1 MNKSK
6 EYTLN
11 ALFYLYLLIIIGTRL
26 LVYFKYNLE
35 IIDTDQPYMW
45 QGAIDYAKGL
55 FYEPRYYGQDYN
67 TFMEA
72 FFAAPLLYFNLPVYK
87 VLPLVTNFLSLFPY
101 LFMAFYLFF
110 RNQKAFAIAILG
122 VLICLPPQ
130 YDLLNSIPRGFVT
143 GLFFTSC
150 LFLSLINPQN
160 LFLIFLNTALAVL
173 GFYVN
178 QNSIIVSGPFLAYL
192 FFIHYK
198 DKTYYY
204 STGTAILLAYPI
216 DLFFNKFYR
225 AHPDYVCQS
234 TFNTFSPEYFIKS
247 ITHLNERFQHV
258 SFFLPNQSYTL
269 LATLILLGFLLFK
282 KNIRAFK
289 AILVLILILLISF
302 FASKVSDG
310 SPWVF
315 MSFSRLYLGI
325 PLLMCLFLPLTQL
338 EFKKTGLVL
347 LFVPLLFSIY
357 KINNLKSELDKEDQ
371 RTIAQG
377 VRVLSIKS
385 CFEMT
390 NFYKNICEENQ
401 CDFLLVSS
409 TFWLNTIISTAGPCI
424 IDNYPETQET
434 RFEKKYW
441 VRNKNKNRLIERFV
455 FLSSEFDLDKIL
467 PPNQKFTLKRLDDYG
482 LFLVE
487 NNQLPMDAFID
498 NINAVEPGLND

>member
-1 MNKSK
+1 MNNRK

-26 LVYFKYNLE
+26 IIYFKYNLE

-45 QGAIDYAKGL
+45 QGAIDYSKGL

-72 FFAAPLLYFNLPVYK
+72 FFAAPLLYFNVPVYK
-87 VLPLVTNFLSLFPY
+87 VLPLVTNFISLFPFF
-101 LFMAFYLFF
+101 LMAFYLFF
-110 RNQKAFAIAILG
+110 RNQKAFAVAILG
-122 VLICLPPQ
+122 VLICLPAQ

-143 GLFFTSC
+143 GLFFSSC
-150 LFLSLINPQN
+150 FFLSIIHPQN

-204 STGTAILLAYPI
+204 SSGTALLLAYPI

-225 AHPDYVCQS
+225 EHPDYVCQS
-234 TFNTFSPEYFIKS
+234 TFNTFSFDYFIKS

-258 SFFLPNQSYTL
+258 SFFIANQSYTL
-269 LATLILLGFLLFK
+269 IATFILIGFLLFK

-289 AILVLILILLISF
+289 AFMIFIAIILVSF

-310 SPWVF
+310 SVWVF
-315 MSFSRLYLGI
+315 MSFSRMYLGV
-325 PLLMCLFLPLTQL
+325 PLFLCLVLPLTKL
-338 EFKKTGLVL
+338 EFKKTGILL
-347 LFVPLLFSIY
+347 LFIPLIFSFY
-357 KINNLKSELDKEDQ
+357 KGSYLKSELDKEDQ
-371 RTIAQG
+371 RNIAQG
-377 VRVLSIKS
+377 VRVLSMES
-385 CFEMT
+385 CFDMT
-390 NFYKNICEENQ
+390 NFYKKKCEENQ
-401 CDFLLVSS
+401 CNFFLVSS

-441 VRNKNKNRLIERFV
+441 LRNKNKNRLIEKFV
-455 FLSSEFDLDKIL
+455 FLSSEYDLDKML
-467 PPNQKFTLKRLDDYG
+467 PPAQKFTLKRLDDYG

-487 NNQLPMDAFID
+487 NNQLTIGQFIN
-498 NINAVEPGLND
+498 NINAIEPGLND